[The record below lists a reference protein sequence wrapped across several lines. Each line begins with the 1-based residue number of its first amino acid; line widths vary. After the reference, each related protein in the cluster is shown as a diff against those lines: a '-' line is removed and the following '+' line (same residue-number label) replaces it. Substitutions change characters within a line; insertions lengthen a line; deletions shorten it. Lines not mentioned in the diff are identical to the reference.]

1 MKILLV
7 DDSAIIRRVLKN
19 TLKEILPEVIFA
31 EASDGTEGLRALKD
45 HGDVDII
52 FLDFN
57 MPNMTGDIC
66 LKHIR
71 KNSDYNKIKVI
82 MATTEAE
89 KKTVIKMMKMGANGY
104 LVKPFNPDSISNALR
119 PIVERMGVTI

>member
-1 MKILLV
+1 MKILLI

-19 TLKEILPEVIFA
+19 VLRDVLSELDVL
-31 EASDGTEGLRALKD
+31 EASDGVEGLRVLKENK
-45 HGDVDII
+45 DVAIV

-66 LKHIR
+66 LEHIR
-71 KNSDYNKIKVI
+71 KNSELNKVKVI

-89 KKTVIKMMKMGANGY
+89 KKTVLKMMKLGANGY
-104 LVKPFNPDSISNALR
+104 LVKPFNPESIIKALR
-119 PIVERMGVTI
+119 PIVERMGTSI